1 MPARYG
7 RKYYKR
13 RTNYKKKSNKKTFSR
28 FNTYKNRSAKA
39 QAYQIY
45 KLNKRVSAIQ
55 KATKPETQVR
65 YGDVYTAFNQTNSF
79 STLPNYSTTAKIF
92 PIIPPRDFVNLQGR
106 LARIKSI
113 KVYGSFHSAYDLVY
127 PAVLR
132 LIFLQC
138 KSMKI
143 GIPLESELIAYT
155 PNNNA
160 DFERGPLRTGITSNY
175 RILKTKTIKLTQPQ
189 MRHKTFKISLK
200 KVYNWRTEGT
210 FSTINIESD
219 FETQQFPKG
228 EIFCLALFSNTGFK
242 SNSQD
247 QYAVLTLDDLKYKMV
262 YFDQN

>member
-1 MPARYG
+1 MPIYG
-7 RKYYKR
+7 RKYYRR
-13 RTNYKKKSNKKTFSR
+13 RTNYKKKSNKRMFSR
-28 FNTYKNRSAKA
+28 FNTYKNRSSKA

-45 KLNKRVSAIQ
+45 KLNKRVSSIQ

-65 YGDVYTAFNQTNSF
+65 YSDIYTAFNQTNSF
-79 STLPNYSTTAKIF
+79 STTDADDTKALVF
-92 PIIPPRDFVNLQGR
+92 PVIPPRDFVNLQGR

-113 KVYGSFHSAYDLVY
+113 KVYGSFHSSYELVY
-127 PAVLR
+127 PASVR

-138 KSMKI
+138 KSVKI
-143 GIPLESELIAYT
+143 GLPTNGELISFT
-155 PNNNA
+155 PHDNA
-160 DFERGPLRTGITSNY
+160 AFEKGPLRSGITSSY
-175 RILKTKTIKLTQPQ
+175 RILKTKTIRLTQPQ
-189 MRHKTFKISLK
+189 IRHKTFKISLK

-219 FETQQFPKG
+219 FETQVFPKG

-247 QYAVLTLDDLKYKMV
+247 KFSVLTLDDLKYKMV

>member
-1 MPARYG
+1 MPGKYG
-7 RKYYKR
+7 RKYYRK
-13 RTNYKKKSNKKTFSR
+13 RTNYKKKSTKRMFSR
-28 FNTYKNRSAKA
+28 FNTYKNRTAKA

-65 YGDVYTAFNQTNSF
+65 YGDIYTAYNQTNSF
-79 STLPNYSTTAKIF
+79 TTTAADATKALVF
-92 PIIPPRDFVNLQGR
+92 PVIPPRDFVNLQGR
-106 LARIKSI
+106 LARIKSV

-127 PAVLR
+127 PASVR

-143 GIPLESELIAYT
+143 GIPTQDELIAFT
-155 PNNNA
+155 NNDHA
-160 DFERGPLRTGITSNY
+160 AFERGPLRTGITSSY
-175 RILKTKTIKLTQPQ
+175 RILKTKTLKLTQPQ

-200 KVYNWRTEGT
+200 KVYNWRNEGV
-210 FSTINIESD
+210 FSTIPIETD
-219 FETQQFPKG
+219 FDVQQFPKG

-242 SNSQD
+242 SNSQSEF
-247 QYAVLTLDDLKYKMV
+247 ALLTLDDLKYKMV